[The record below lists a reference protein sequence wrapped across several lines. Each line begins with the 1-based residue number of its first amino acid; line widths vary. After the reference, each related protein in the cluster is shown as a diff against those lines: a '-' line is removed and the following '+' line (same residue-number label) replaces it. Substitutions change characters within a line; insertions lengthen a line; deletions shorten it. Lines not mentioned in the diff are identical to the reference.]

1 MSGRLSEDEL
11 VRLARRGDSQALAE
25 LLQRNYLSVKKYL
38 VTVTLDHA
46 LAEDLTQET
55 MIHAIQRF
63 RQYSG
68 RSRLSTWLIA
78 IATNLYLD
86 AMRRQ
91 GREQRLQKE
100 TAHVAVTTGQP
111 PAEWEDLLIALHR
124 LPRDVVLPI
133 VLKHYYGY
141 AYEDIAATMGIPVG
155 TVKSRIH
162 NGMETLRKGLSGN
175 AG

>member
-1 MSGRLSEDEL
+1 MTEDEL
-11 VRLARRGDSQALAE
+11 IQRARGDDSPALAE

-46 LAEDLTQET
+46 LADDLTQET
-55 MIHAIQRF
+55 MVRAIQRF
-63 RQYSG
+63 RQFTG
-68 RSRLSTWLIA
+68 RSKFSTWLIA

-86 AMRRQ
+86 VLRRRS
-91 GREQRLQKE
+91 REQRLQ
-100 TAHVAVTTGQP
+100 AAAVDDLVTTAAE
-111 PAEWEDLLIALHR
+111 PAEWQDLLTAMHR
-124 LPRDVVLPI
+124 LPREVVLPI

-141 AYEDIAATMGIPVG
+141 AYEDIAAVMGVPVG

-162 NGMETLRKGLSGN
+162 NGMATIRKELTGD